1 MPDWNPVLD
10 AAPGLDGLYLAFGF
24 SGHGFKLAPMIG
36 KLLAQLMLDQP
47 REIDI
52 SPYRLS
58 RFAEGALLES
68 SYGIGSIS

>member
-1 MPDWNPVLD
+1 
-10 AAPGLDGLYLAFGF
+10 
-24 SGHGFKLAPMIG
+24 MIG
-36 KLLAQLMLDQP
+36 KLLAQLLLDQP

-52 SPYRLS
+52 SPYHLS